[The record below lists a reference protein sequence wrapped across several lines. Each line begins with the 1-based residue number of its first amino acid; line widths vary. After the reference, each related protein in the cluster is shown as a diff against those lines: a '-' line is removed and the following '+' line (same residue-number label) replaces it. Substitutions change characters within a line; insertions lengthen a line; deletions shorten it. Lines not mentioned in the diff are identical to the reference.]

1 MPSMSTPSDRP
12 ASFGLDRR
20 LPAVLSPL
28 LRRILALLAILFGLL
43 AVNSLYLVAV
53 TAGEWV
59 SGEILENQLY
69 LLMFLL
75 HLVLGLLLV
84 VPLVL
89 FGILHLRRAWRR
101 PNRWAVRA
109 GLGLFVTLMLLLL
122 SGILLTRFGFF
133 EINHPGVRAWSYWI
147 HVATPLIALW
157 LFVLHRLAGPPLRW
171 RPLAAWGSAAVVF
184 ASLALGLHLAAVGQP
199 QDLVR
204 PFEPALVRVPSGG
217 LIPAERLMQDEVCAE
232 CHADIAAQHAGSAH
246 RLSSF
251 NNPIYRFSVEETR
264 RVLLERDGAIEPA
277 RLCAVCH
284 DPVPLFSGRFDD
296 PRYDPDSDPGS
307 GAGITCLA
315 CHAITAVN
323 SPRGNGDYSLVVPP
337 AYPFDDS
344 DHALLKA
351 INRQLIR
358 AKPAFHK
365 KTLLKPLHRSPE
377 FCATCHKVH
386 LPEALNRYR
395 WLRGQNHYDSFLLS
409 GVSGHR
415 VDSFYYPDR
424 ATDSCNACHMP
435 PKASD
440 DPAARELAEGGA
452 KSVHDHLFA
461 AANTAVPAL
470 LGRPPEENAA
480 RAAVLERAAR
490 LDIFGLREDGTIDG
504 PLLAPIRPELPSLVP
519 GRRYLLELVVRN
531 IGVGHDLT
539 QGTADSNELWLDV
552 ALNAGGRPIGR
563 SGARAADG
571 SVDPGAYFVNAYVL
585 DRDGNRID
593 RRNVQDI
600 FVALYDHQIPPGA
613 ATVVQYAVHLPDDLA
628 EPVTIEAALRYRKF
642 DTALY
647 RHVRGP
653 AFQVNDLPIVTLAVD
668 GVTLPIQGGTEVP
681 LQTRDIPVWERWND
695 YGIGLLR
702 QGRKGRLRQAA
713 EAFQVVESLRPG
725 DGALNLARV
734 FYEEG
739 RLDEAAEA
747 LRRAQSSDP
756 PAAAWTIAWYSALI
770 EREFGY
776 LDASIAN
783 LEALAETGF
792 ESARARGFDFGG
804 DYRMLTELGRTLYER
819 ARQTRGE
826 PRRAERNSL
835 LQRAADR
842 LEQALALDPENAA
855 AHHSLSLVYAD
866 LGRSDVAAEH
876 RRLHEIYRTDDQAIQ
891 RAVTLHRSRNP
902 VADHAAEAIA
912 IYDLQRS
919 ESPAPEMDGRDLR
932 ILSGDEGGVDARSMH
947 RVHEEEPALVG
958 SPLPQ

>member
-1 MPSMSTPSDRP
+1 MSPPSTRP
-12 ASFGLDRR
+12 ESFGLERR
-20 LPAVLSPL
+20 LPAVLSLP
-28 LRRILALLAILFGLL
+28 LRRLLGLLAILFGLL
-43 AVNSLYLVAV
+43 AINSLYLVAV

-59 SGEILENQLY
+59 SGEILENQVY

-75 HLVLGLLLV
+75 HLAIGLFLV
-84 VPLVL
+84 IPLVL
-89 FGILHLRRAWRR
+89 FGILHLRRAWCR

-109 GLGLFVTLMLLLL
+109 GLGLFITLVLLLL

-133 EINHPGVRAWSYWI
+133 EINHPGVRTWSYWI
-147 HVATPLIALW
+147 HVTTPLIALW
-157 LFVLHRLAGPPLRW
+157 LFVLHRLAGPSLRW
-171 RPLAAWGSAAVVF
+171 RPLVAWGSAALAF
-184 ASLALGLHLAAVGQP
+184 ATLALGLHLAAAGQTE
-199 QDLVR
+199 DLVR
-204 PFEPALVRVPSGG
+204 SFEPALARVPSAGP
-217 LIPAERLMQDEVCAE
+217 IPAERLMQDDVCAE

-264 RVLLERDGAIEPA
+264 RVLMERDGAIEPS

-296 PRYDPDSDPGS
+296 PDYDPDADPGS
-307 GAGITCLA
+307 QAGITCLA
-315 CHAITAVN
+315 CHAVTAVN
-323 SPRGNGDYSLVVPP
+323 SPRGNGDYSLVEPP
-337 AYPFDDS
+337 AYPFADS
-344 DHALLKA
+344 DHALLKG

-358 AKPAFHK
+358 AKPAFHR

-386 LPEALNRYR
+386 LPETLNRYR

-424 ATDSCNACHMP
+424 ATHSCNACHMP
-435 PKASD
+435 LRPSD
-440 DPAARELAEGGA
+440 DPAARTFADTSA

-480 RAAVLERAAR
+480 RAAMLERAAR
-490 LDIFGLREDGTIDG
+490 LDIFGLREGGTIDG
-504 PLLAPIRPELPSLVP
+504 PLLAPIRPELPSLEP
-519 GRRYLLELVVRN
+519 GRRYLLELVVRTV
-531 IGVGHDLT
+531 GVGHDLT
-539 QGTADSNELWLDV
+539 QGTTDSNELWLDV
-552 ALNAGGRPIGR
+552 TLSTGDRLLGR

-571 SVDPGAYFVNAYVL
+571 SVDPWAYFVNAYVL

-600 FVALYDHQIPPGA
+600 FVALYNHQIPPGA
-613 ATVVQYAVHLPDDLA
+613 AILVQYGLQLPEDLA
-628 EPVTIEAALRYRKF
+628 GPVTIEAALQYRKF
-642 DTALY
+642 DTDLY
-647 RHVRGP
+647 RHIRGD
-653 AFQVNDLPIVTLAVD
+653 AFQINDLPIVTLAAD
-668 GVTLPIQGGTEVP
+668 RLTLPMAGGAAVP
-681 LQTRDIPVWERWND
+681 AQTRAIPDWERWND

-713 EAFQVVESLRPG
+713 EAFEVVESLRPG

-734 FYEEG
+734 YYEEG
-739 RLDEAAEA
+739 RLDDAAEA
-747 LRRAQSSDP
+747 LKRAGSSDP
-756 PAAAWTIAWYSALI
+756 PAAPWTIAWYSALI

-792 ESARARGFDFGG
+792 ESARARGFDFSL

-819 ARQTRGE
+819 ARQARGE
-826 PRRAERNSL
+826 SQRVERNAL
-835 LQRAADR
+835 LERAADR
-842 LEQALALDPENAA
+842 LEQALAIDPENAS
-855 AHHSLSLVYAD
+855 AHHSLSLVYSD
-866 LGRSDVAAEH
+866 LGRLDAAAEH
-876 RRLHEIYRTDDQAIQ
+876 RRLHETYRPDDQAIQ
-891 RAVTLHRSRNP
+891 RAVTLQRSRNP
-902 VADHAAEAIA
+902 AADHAAEPIA

-919 ESPAPEMDGRDLR
+919 DGLAPGSIHGPSSLVSSP
-932 ILSGDEGGVDARSMH
+932 
-947 RVHEEEPALVG
+947 
-958 SPLPQ
+958 

>member
-1 MPSMSTPSDRP
+1 MFPQSTRPVSFGPRP
-12 ASFGLDRR
+12 AAVVSPALRR
-20 LPAVLSPL
+20 LLGLIAV
-28 LRRILALLAILFGLL
+28 LFGLL
-43 AVNSLYLVAV
+43 TINSLYLVAV
-53 TAGEWV
+53 TAGEWA
-59 SGEILENQLY
+59 SGEILENQIY

-75 HLVLGLLLV
+75 HLALGLILV

-89 FGILHLRRAWRR
+89 FGLLHLRRAWHR
-101 PNRWAVRA
+101 PNRWAVHA
-109 GLGLFVTLMLLLL
+109 GFALFVTLLSLLL

-147 HVATPLIALW
+147 HVTTPLIALW

-171 RPLAAWGSAAVVF
+171 QPLMTWGSAALLS
-184 ASLALGLHLAAVGQP
+184 ASLALGLHLATVGQ
-199 QDLVR
+199 QDDLIQA
-204 PFEPALVRVPSGG
+204 FEPALARVPNGAR
-217 LIPAERLMQDEVCAE
+217 IPPERLMQDEVCAE
-232 CHADIAAQHAGSAH
+232 CHADIAAQHAGSVH

-264 RVLLERDGAIEPA
+264 RVLLERDGAIAPA

-296 PRYDPDSDPGS
+296 PHYDPEADPGS
-307 GAGITCLA
+307 QAGITCLA
-315 CHAITAVN
+315 CHAIVAVN

-337 AYPFDDS
+337 AYPFADS
-344 DHALLKA
+344 DHELLRG

-386 LPEALNRYR
+386 LPQTLNRYR
-395 WLRGQNHYDSFLLS
+395 WLRGQNHYDSFQLS

-415 VDSFYYPDR
+415 VDSFYYPER

-440 DPAARELAEGGA
+440 DPAARVLEGA
-452 KSVHDHLFA
+452 ATKAVHDHLFA

-470 LGRPPEENAA
+470 LGRPPQENAA

-490 LDIFGLREDGTIDG
+490 LDIFGLREGGVIDG
-504 PLLAPIRPELPSLVP
+504 PLLAPIRPELPRLVP
-519 GRRYLLELVVRN
+519 GQRYLLEIVVRN
-531 IGVGHDLT
+531 VGVGHDLT
-539 QGTADSNELWLDV
+539 QGTTDSNELWLDV
-552 ALNAGGRPIGR
+552 TLSAGDRLIGR

-571 SVDPGAYFVNAYVL
+571 TVDPGAYFINAYVL

-593 RRNVQDI
+593 RRNVQDV

-613 ATVVQYAVHLPDDLA
+613 AAVVQYALTLPDDLA
-628 EPVTIEAALRYRKF
+628 ESLTIDAALRYRKF
-642 DTALY
+642 DTILY

-653 AFQVNDLPIVTLAVD
+653 EFRVNDLPIVTLATDRVN
-668 GVTLPIQGGTEVP
+668 LPLRGGAEVAS
-681 LQTRDIPVWERWND
+681 QTQSIPVWARWND

-713 EAFQVVESLRPG
+713 EAFEVVESVRPG

-747 LRRAQSSDP
+747 LRRAASADP
-756 PAAAWTIAWYSALI
+756 PAPPWTIAWYSALI

-776 LDASIAN
+776 LDAAIAN
-783 LEALAETGF
+783 LEALAETRF
-792 ESARARGFDFGG
+792 ASAHARGFDFSG

-819 ARQTRGE
+819 ARQTRHASK
-826 PRRAERNSL
+826 RAERTVL
-835 LQRAADR
+835 LERAAGR

-866 LGRSDVAAEH
+866 LDRPEMAAHH
-876 RRLHEIYRTDDQAIQ
+876 RRLHEVYRPDDQAIQ

-902 VADHAAEAIA
+902 TADHAAEPIA
-912 IYDLQRS
+912 IYDLQRTD
-919 ESPAPEMDGRDLR
+919 A
-932 ILSGDEGGVDARSMH
+932 EGIAND
-947 RVHEEEPALVG
+947 ALVAADAAAVHG
-958 SPLPQ
+958 PP

>member
-1 MPSMSTPSDRP
+1 LTTS
-12 ASFGLDRR
+12 
-20 LPAVLSPL
+20 
-28 LRRILALLAILFGLL
+28 LRRVLALLGILFGLL
-43 AVNSLYLVAV
+43 AINSLYLVSV

-59 SGEILENQLY
+59 SGEILENQVY

-75 HLVLGLLLV
+75 HLALGLILA
-84 VPLVL
+84 VPLVA

-109 GLGLFVTLMLLLL
+109 GLALFVTLLLLLL

-133 EINHPGVRAWSYWI
+133 EINHPGVRTWSYWI
-147 HVATPLIALW
+147 HVTTPLIALW

-171 RPLAAWGSAAVVF
+171 RPLVAWGSAALVF
-184 ASLALGLHLAAVGQP
+184 ASLALGLHLTAVGQGD
-199 QDLVR
+199 DLAR
-204 PFEPALVRVPSGG
+204 SFEPALARVPNGG
-217 LIPAERLMQDEVCAE
+217 PIPPERLMQDEVCAE
-232 CHADIAAQHAGSAH
+232 CHADIAAQHAGSVH

-264 RVLLERDGAIEPA
+264 RVLLARDGAIEPA

-296 PRYDPDSDPGS
+296 PHYDPDTDPGS
-307 GAGITCLA
+307 QAGITCLA

-323 SPRGNGDYSLVVPP
+323 SPRGNGDYSLDVPP
-337 AYPFDDS
+337 AYPFADS

-377 FCATCHKVH
+377 FCSTCHKVH

-415 VDSFYYPDR
+415 VDSFYYPER
-424 ATDSCNACHMP
+424 ATNSCNACHMP
-435 PKASD
+435 PALSD
-440 DPAARELAEGGA
+440 DPAARVLDGA
-452 KSVHDHLFA
+452 AAKAVHDHLFA

-490 LDIFGLREDGTIDG
+490 LDIFGLREGGTIDG
-504 PLLAPIRPELPSLVP
+504 PLLAPIRPELPRLVP
-519 GRRYLLELVVRN
+519 GQRYLVELLVRN
-531 IGVGHDLT
+531 VGVGHELT
-539 QGTADSNELWLDV
+539 QGTTDSNELWLDV
-552 ALNAGGRPIGR
+552 TLSAGDRLIGR

-593 RRNVQDI
+593 RRNVQDV

-613 ATVVQYAVHLPDDLA
+613 ATVVQYALQLPDDVT
-628 EPVTIEAALRYRKF
+628 EPVTVEAALRYRKF
-642 DTALY
+642 DTGLY

-653 AFQVNDLPIVTLAVD
+653 EFQGNDLPIVTLAAD
-668 GVTLPIQGGTEVP
+668 GVTLPIRDGAEVAS
-681 LQTRDIPVWERWND
+681 QRRDIPAWERWND

-713 EAFQVVESLRPG
+713 EAFQVVEDVRPG

-739 RLDEAAEA
+739 RLDEAADA
-747 LRRAQSSDP
+747 VRRAQSADP
-756 PAAAWTIAWYSALI
+756 PAAPWTIAWYSALI

-783 LEALAETGF
+783 LEALAETRF
-792 ESARARGFDFGG
+792 EAARARGFDFSR

-826 PRRAERNSL
+826 SKRAERTTL
-835 LQRAADR
+835 LERAADR
-842 LEQALALDPENAA
+842 LEQALAVDPENAA
-855 AHHSLSLVYAD
+855 AHHSLSLVYAELD
-866 LGRSDVAAEH
+866 RPERAAEH
-876 RRLHEIYRTDDQAIQ
+876 RRLHETYRPDDQAIQ

-902 VADHAAEAIA
+902 VADHAAEPIA
-912 IYDLQRS
+912 IYDLQRPDGLAWEGRGGFMPVS
-919 ESPAPEMDGRDLR
+919 GGEGDPGSIDALRPLHGHGSARISYDATIASDAESFHRSS
-932 ILSGDEGGVDARSMH
+932 LSA
-947 RVHEEEPALVG
+947 G
-958 SPLPQ
+958 SP